1 MHPIL
6 LKIGN
11 ITLYTYGLFVAL
23 GFMTAIW
30 FASRQAR
37 IRRATIQHQ
46 EITDLFLVILLAS
59 LVGARLFYVVQN
71 FSLFSDHPLDVFK
84 IWNGGLVFYGGFLL
98 ALVSAMVYVKQKHFD
113 LWSTADLLAPAIA
126 LGHAVGRLGCLF
138 AGCCYGKT
146 CDLPWAITFADPDS
160 LAPLG
165 IPLHPTQL
173 YAVLSNLIIFGLL
186 LAMDKKSA
194 FPGRL
199 FWLYIF
205 FYGIFRSLI
214 EFFRGDERGEFV
226 LQVISPSQ
234 TIGGVMVLVAVGMLL
249 WLSRQSRS
257 GR

>member
-1 MHPIL
+1 LHPIL
-6 LKIGN
+6 LKIGS

-30 FASRQAR
+30 FASRRAKAR
-37 IRRATIQHQ
+37 GAAIQHD
-46 EITDLFLVILLAS
+46 EITDLFLVILISS
-59 LVGARLFYVVQN
+59 LVGARLLYVIQN
-71 FSLFSDHPLDVFK
+71 FSLFSDHPLDMFK
-84 IWNGGLVFYGGFLL
+84 IWNGGLVFYGGFIL
-98 ALVSAMVYVKQKHFD
+98 ALVAAMVYVKYKKFD
-113 LWSTADLLAPAIA
+113 LWPTADLLAPAIA

-146 CDLPWAITFADPDS
+146 CDLPWAITFSDPDS

-173 YAVLSNLIIFGLL
+173 YAVFSNLIIFGLL

-194 FPGRL
+194 FSGRL
-199 FWLYIF
+199 FWLYIL

-226 LQVISPSQ
+226 LHVISPSQ
-234 TIGGVMVLVAVGMLL
+234 IIGGVMALVAVGMLL

>member
-6 LKIGN
+6 FKIGS

-37 IRRATIQHQ
+37 ARGAAIQHE

-59 LVGARLFYVVQN
+59 LVGARLLYVIQN
-71 FSLFSDHPLDVFK
+71 FSLFSDNPLDIFK
-84 IWNGGLVFYGGFLL
+84 IWNGGLVFYGGFIL
-98 ALVSAMVYVKQKHFD
+98 ALVSAMVYVKHKKFD
-113 LWSTADLLAPAIA
+113 LWSTADLLAPGIA
-126 LGHAVGRLGCLF
+126 LGHAVGRLGCLS

-146 CDLPWAITFADPDS
+146 CDLPWAITFSNPDS

-165 IPLHPTQL
+165 LPLHPTQL
-173 YAVLSNLIIFGLL
+173 YAVFSNLIIFGLL

-194 FPGRL
+194 FSGRL
-199 FWLYIF
+199 FWLYIL

-214 EFFRGDERGEFV
+214 ELFRGDERGEFV
-226 LQVISPSQ
+226 LHVISPSQ
-234 TIGGVMVLVAVGMLL
+234 TIGGIMALVAVGMLL
-249 WLSRQSRS
+249 WLSRRSRA

>member
-6 LKIGN
+6 LKIGS

-30 FASRQAR
+30 FASRRAKAR
-37 IRRATIQHQ
+37 GAAIQHD
-46 EITDLFLVILLAS
+46 EITDLFLVILLSS
-59 LVGARLFYVVQN
+59 LVGARLLYVIQN
-71 FSLFSDHPLDVFK
+71 FSLFSDHPLDMFK
-84 IWNGGLVFYGGFLL
+84 IWNGGLVFYGGFIL
-98 ALVSAMVYVKQKHFD
+98 ALVAAMVYVKYKKFD
-113 LWSTADLLAPAIA
+113 LWPTADLLAPAIA

-146 CDLPWAITFADPDS
+146 CDLPWAITFSDPDS
-160 LAPLG
+160 LALLG

-173 YAVLSNLIIFGLL
+173 YAVFSNLIIFGLL

-194 FPGRL
+194 FAGRL
-199 FWLYIF
+199 FWLYIL

-226 LQVISPSQ
+226 LHVISPSQ
-234 TIGGVMVLVAVGMLL
+234 TIGCAMSLVAVGMLL
-249 WLSRQSRS
+249 WLSRRSRA